1 MNLEQNMII
10 IAQGLAEIL
19 QRGKIC
25 HLENGFMTEAERGWS
40 GAEVHRLEVT
50 YENGEKEN
58 VIFKEA
64 ALKERMAM
72 KTLTDQGHRNTPAA
86 FSLDIETDAP
96 RWMVIE
102 DLGSVKSPPSGVNW
116 SPRIAEALARIHARN
131 MGRGSEMLWLPH
143 ADRHYWEKYL
153 VTQVSVD
160 HFEDLMEQNP
170 EFCREFGAYLPS
182 LREKANAFARDM
194 AALYDEKESLTLTHG
209 DLQSIDGSHIHY
221 HNENPFIIDFGWCY
235 YAPFYIDLASFFNLE
250 DANHYYNELIANG
263 ISLHYDD
270 FYERLRA
277 AFRYS
282 GLIYLC
288 PSIRQWSLGPTELT
302 GKRLLQMLKIVLTGE
317 FPERRIDYSSELFA
331 QLLKEHRNGTLHK
344 L

>member
-194 AALYDEKESLTLTHG
+194 AALYDEGKS
-209 DLQSIDGSHIHY
+209 
-221 HNENPFIIDFGWCY
+221 
-235 YAPFYIDLASFFNLE
+235 
-250 DANHYYNELIANG
+250 DAHA
-263 ISLHYDD
+263 
-270 FYERLRA
+270 
-277 AFRYS
+277 
-282 GLIYLC
+282 
-288 PSIRQWSLGPTELT
+288 
-302 GKRLLQMLKIVLTGE
+302 
-317 FPERRIDYSSELFA
+317 RRFA
-331 QLLKEHRNGTLHK
+331 VD
-344 L
+344 